1 MSSQYQMRKN
11 GVINVLKATASMEQ
25 IMLAITYLKGLLR
38 DAKRRGDRELVEYVG
53 EIIGIYEA
61 RLQPKNNNN

>member
-1 MSSQYQMRKN
+1 MNM
-11 GVINVLKATASMEQ
+11 LKATASMEQ
-25 IMLAITYLKGLLR
+25 IMLTIAYLKGLLR

-53 EIIGIYEA
+53 EIIGVYEE

>member
-1 MSSQYQMRKN
+1 MNM
-11 GVINVLKATASMEQ
+11 LKATVSIEQ

>member
-1 MSSQYQMRKN
+1 M
-11 GVINVLKATASMEQ
+11 LKATASMEQ

>member
-1 MSSQYQMRKN
+1 LSSQYQMRKN
-11 GVINVLKATASMEQ
+11 GVINMLKATASMEQ

>member
-1 MSSQYQMRKN
+1 LSSQYQMRKN

>member
-1 MSSQYQMRKN
+1 M
-11 GVINVLKATASMEQ
+11 LKATASMEQ

-38 DAKRRGDRELVEYVG
+38 DAKRRGDRALVEYVG

>member
-1 MSSQYQMRKN
+1 MWREGAMN
-11 GVINVLKATASMEQ
+11 MLKATVSMEQ

-38 DAKRRGDRELVEYVG
+38 DAKRRGDRELVRYVG

-61 RLQPKNNNN
+61 RLQSQNSNN